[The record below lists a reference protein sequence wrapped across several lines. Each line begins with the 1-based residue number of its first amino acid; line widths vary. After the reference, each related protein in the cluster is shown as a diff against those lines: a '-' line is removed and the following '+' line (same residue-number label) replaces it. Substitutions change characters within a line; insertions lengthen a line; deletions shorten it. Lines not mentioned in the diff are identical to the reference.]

1 MQATELTLTL
11 HGRVVP
17 IGPRAASRAL
27 AREVRGMSLGL
38 RLWLAG
44 LSAVIAVGAV
54 AALIAIPPGWEVL
67 GTSPSFE
74 WGLLIVGYVFF
85 AVMTSGLCLASS
97 LGTVFGIERFRPLE
111 KRHAILAV
119 LSLTT
124 AFGII
129 ALDLH
134 YPVRMVFGAVL
145 VPSPSSPMWWM
156 GVFYGIYLV
165 VLLVEVWSMFFHH
178 PKIHQYACTTATCTA
193 VLAPST
199 LGAVFGVLAAKAF
212 WNGPFTVLMMVAAA
226 YLAGT
231 ALLGIVFYLV
241 ARFRLQDHERAL
253 GVAIPSIRLLLAIAL
268 MIVSLLL
275 ARQLFV
281 GLTDDTAG
289 LREATAALVTGPLA
303 VPFWVLRVIVGLAI
317 PLVLVLLPTTRTPAG
332 LFAAGVLALGGVF
345 VDRFLF
351 VTAGQIAP
359 ITAHAG
365 MVASPFVSYVPSP
378 VEIAIMAGAVALF
391 ALVYTL
397 AERYLDM
404 GEDDE
409 HINWPWP
416 WLKHAEPHAEAALVA
431 VALPMAQ
438 VAAPAMEP
446 GQLTVAGPVVAVETP
461 DVDPDPVV
469 ADASPTAEPGP
480 ETLASGETEVRS

>member
-1 MQATELTLTL
+1 MQATDLTLTL
-11 HGRVVP
+11 HGHDVP

-27 AREVRGMSLGL
+27 VREVRGMSLAL
-38 RLWLAG
+38 RLWLGG
-44 LSAVIAVGAV
+44 LSVVIAVGAV
-54 AALIAIPPGWEVL
+54 AALLALPPGWEVL

-119 LSLTT
+119 LSLST

-145 VPSPSSPMWWM
+145 VPSPTSPMWWM
-156 GVFYGIYLV
+156 GVFYGLYLV

-178 PKIHQYACTTATCTA
+178 PRIHQYACTAATCTA
-193 VLAPST
+193 VLAPAT

-212 WNGPFTVLMMVAAA
+212 WHGPFTVLMMVAAA
-226 YLAGT
+226 FLAGT
-231 ALLGIVFYLV
+231 SLLGIVFYLV
-241 ARFRLQDHERAL
+241 VRLRLEDHERARQL
-253 GVAIPSIRLLLAIAL
+253 AIPSIRLLLSIAL
-268 MIVSLLL
+268 LIVSLFL

-303 VPFWVLRVIVGLAI
+303 VPFWLLRVIIGLGI
-317 PLVLVLLPTTRTPAG
+317 PLALVLVPATRTPLG
-332 LFAAGVLALGGVF
+332 LFAASLLALGGVF
-345 VDRFLF
+345 VDRLLF
-351 VTAGQIAP
+351 VMAGQIAP

-365 MVASPFVSYVPSP
+365 MVSSPFASYVPSP
-378 VEIAIMAGAVALF
+378 VEVAIIAGAVALF
-391 ALVYTL
+391 AMVYTL

-416 WLKHAEPHAEAALVA
+416 WLRHHEPEAEAEPHLSLE
-431 VALPMAQ
+431 
-438 VAAPAMEP
+438 
-446 GQLTVAGPVVAVETP
+446 
-461 DVDPDPVV
+461 PDPTMSV
-469 ADASPTAEPGP
+469 G
-480 ETLASGETEVRS
+480 TEAGS